1 MTRGTAFLAAPIIL
15 FLSAFDA
22 ESGADQPISP
32 IANTSIDLDNASVAP
47 SIEVPVSMASEPS
60 QGLEFSVG
68 PTGLASLRYN
78 GQELIFKP
86 GGLEL
91 SNKPKFKEGG
101 GTIFRPSDEATVVAE
116 GDNVTQTFSWGAS
129 KRAFPPIPRV

>member
-1 MTRGTAFLAAPIIL
+1 MRRGAALLAAPTIL

-22 ESGADQPISP
+22 KNGADQPISP
-32 IANTSIDLDNASVAP
+32 RANTSIGMDKVRVTASTGAA
-47 SIEVPVSMASEPS
+47 SMASKPKK
-60 QGLEFSVG
+60 GLEFSLG
-68 PTGLASLRYN
+68 PTGLVSLRYN
-78 GQELIFKP
+78 DQELIFKP

-91 SNKPKFKEGG
+91 SNKPKFKEGD